1 MLIKEITGISVK
13 ETMEPTASGITAV
26 LAREEI
32 KRKLGE
38 EVSMEALAKEAT
50 VEHTGDIKRNWWIK
64 EAVSKLAVIVILSL
78 SIVILSLSI
87 VILSLS
93 KYAIAAKQICLIFRL
108 RQAQTDN

>member
-32 KRKLGE
+32 KPKPGE

-50 VEHTGDIKRNWWIK
+50 TALTEDIKR
-64 EAVSKLAVIVILSL
+64 KLAIERGCI
-78 SIVILSLSI
+78 
-87 VILSLS
+87 
-93 KYAIAAKQICLIFRL
+93 KGKQI
-108 RQAQTDN
+108 